1 MNINWN
7 NINDD
12 EFKELN
18 KLIKQNIKQSETNIN
33 KLMSYDCVIDKDKF
47 MKVLEKD
54 TIEINKLYLIINM
67 INFIYKDNKIK
78 NTEKL
83 LEDYNNKLKINGNF
97 IKKLIYFNKINNNLE
112 TYQKKFIENII
123 SQLKYNKI
131 NNQDKIFIEGITYK
145 NYNINIYTI
154 DNLLLNPN
162 IDKKERI
169 DIVNNYNKN
178 IYENL
183 FNNLILKFNQSNH
196 YLHDNFFLFKN
207 KISNY
212 SFTHIKKFI
221 NELIT
226 TINKELLKNK
236 ESYKLKNYDYDD
248 LVIYENNFNIYD
260 LSLKYILDKFFKF
273 FSTSFNLEFVL
284 NNVNKN
290 LWNKNVILYE
300 VKKNNIL
307 FGYLYLDLI
316 KEETSN
322 KPNIPLF
329 INLNNAHL
337 NKLYNY
343 NIEEKGSSVIF
354 SSFKNYECKNIS
366 FNNSLKL
373 FIELMLAIYNLF
385 NINSFGFTNITPE
398 NKNMIETL
406 DEKIFQNE
414 FFFNNIYENNKDKLV
429 QKKNEEL
436 KLIKLIKFRYLCIDS
451 IFDMAI
457 HIDRDIIKCNYNTIF
472 ENTYNEIIK
481 CFQIENFNYKNI
493 NPNLLYNINGDLAC
507 KYYCF
512 VFNEIICHN
521 IANLIVKKRLGQELF
536 NMLTNLNN
544 NFIDN
549 LKEYL
554 NKYNVQNKNIKFIF
568 KSVSNKQDCTDIDK
582 NKNGIVEE
590 IQSEINNYKEI

>member
-1 MNINWN
+1 MNIDWN
-7 NINDD
+7 NINN
-12 EFKELN
+12 ELQELN

-33 KLMSYDCVIDKDKF
+33 KLLSYDCVTDKDKF

-67 INFIYKDNKIK
+67 INFIYKDSKIK
-78 NTEKL
+78 NTEKM
-83 LEDYNNKLKINGNF
+83 LEEYNNKLKINGNF
-97 IKKLIYFNKINNNLE
+97 IKKLIYFNKINTNLE

-154 DNLLLNPN
+154 DNLLLNPD
-162 IDKKERI
+162 IDKKERME
-169 DIVNNYNKN
+169 IVSKYNKN

-196 YLHDNFFLFKN
+196 HLEENFFLFKN

-212 SFTHIKKFI
+212 SFIHIKKFI

-284 NNVNKN
+284 NANKR

-300 VKKNNIL
+300 IKKNNIL

-316 KEETSN
+316 KKESSN

-329 INLNNAHL
+329 VNLNNSHL
-337 NKLYNY
+337 NKFYG
-343 NIEEKGSSVIF
+343 IDEKGGSIIF
-354 SSFKNYECKNIS
+354 SSFKNYDCKNIS

-373 FIELMLAIYNLF
+373 FIELMLGIYNLF
-385 NINSFGFTNITPE
+385 NINSFGFSNITPE

-406 DEKIFQNE
+406 AEKIFQNE
-414 FFFNNIYENNKDKLV
+414 LFFNNIYDDDELV
-429 QKKNEEL
+429 RKKNEEL

-457 HIDRDIIKCNYNTIF
+457 HIDKDIIKCNYNTIF

-481 CFQIENFNYKNI
+481 CFRIENFDYSNI

-521 IANLIVKKRLGQELF
+521 IANLIVNKRLGQELF
-536 NMLTNLNN
+536 NTLSNLNN
-544 NFIDN
+544 NFLDN

-568 KSVSNKQDCTDIDK
+568 RSVSNNPNFTDININK
-582 NKNGIVEE
+582 NKNKNKNTVE